1 MIKINDLVI
10 INEFDRP
17 CTRLIAIVSEIGSDY
32 ILADYICKDTSMGQ
46 CDEQPSRVTK
56 IEDFGMKI
64 DIDMDQGAV
73 QVIQVGP
80 SIAKYS
86 DGSIRKWQPEYYDT
100 LWHELRD
107 GMKERLN
114 AREGD

>member
-10 INEFDRP
+10 INGFDRP

-46 CDEQPSRVTK
+46 CSDQPSRVTK
-56 IEDFGMKI
+56 IEDFGVKI
-64 DIDMDQGAV
+64 DIAMDRDAIQA
-73 QVIQVGP
+73 IQVGL
-80 SIAKYS
+80 SIVKYP
-86 DGSIRKWQPEYYDT
+86 DGRTRKWQPEYYDT
-100 LWHELRD
+100 SWYDLHD